1 MHKRHQQ
8 TLSRIFAQ
16 QTPADLRWS
25 DIEALLNAA
34 GAELSEGDGSRVRV
48 VLNGVLAVFHRP
60 HPSPVTKR
68 GMVRAVRD
76 FFVAAGIRP
85 ERE

>member
-48 VLNGVLAVFHRP
+48 VLKGVRAVFHRP

-68 GMVRAVRD
+68 RMVRAVRD
-76 FFVAAGIRP
+76 FLSLRA
-85 ERE
+85 

>member
-1 MHKRHQQ
+1 MNKRHQH

-16 QTPADLRWS
+16 QPPADLKWS
-25 DIEALLNAA
+25 DIEALLNVV
-34 GAELSEGDGSRVRV
+34 GAELSEGDGRRVRV
-48 VLNGVLAVFHRP
+48 VLKGVRAVFHRP